1 MTDTK
6 DLTRLK
12 MVIRILDQMENYFGK
27 LDPDQTIV
35 KPLMISGN
43 DECCDV
49 LQMEIDPATLGPFA
63 PAITEMQVKVT
74 AGICKRGNGH
84 LEYDYE
90 YHHPDGGRN
99 GKTVKKVFTTEGQND
114 E

>member
-12 MVIRILDQMENYFGK
+12 MVIRILDQMEDDFGK

-35 KPLMISGN
+35 KPLMIPGN
-43 DECCDV
+43 DEWCDV
-49 LQMEIDPATLGPFA
+49 LQMEIAPATLGPFA

-84 LEYDYE
+84 LYYDYE
-90 YHHPDGGRN
+90 YEHANGGSN
-99 GKTVKKVFTTEGQND
+99 GMFVKKCLVMEGQND

>member
-1 MTDTK
+1 
-6 DLTRLK
+6 
-12 MVIRILDQMENYFGK
+12 MVIRILDQMEDDFGK

-35 KPLMISGN
+35 KPLMIAGN
-43 DECCDV
+43 DEWCDV

-84 LEYDYE
+84 LYYDYE
-90 YHHPDGGRN
+90 YEHANGGSN
-99 GKTVKKVFTTEGQND
+99 GMFVKKCLVMEGQND